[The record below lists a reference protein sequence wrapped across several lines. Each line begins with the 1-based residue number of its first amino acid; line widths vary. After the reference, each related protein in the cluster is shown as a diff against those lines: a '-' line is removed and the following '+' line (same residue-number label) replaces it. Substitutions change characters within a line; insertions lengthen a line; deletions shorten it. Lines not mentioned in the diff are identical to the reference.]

1 MPITAALVA
10 SAGQTILGV
19 GQSIRANRLRKK
31 ALRESQSNPYTTPL
45 SATRAVNMAGQQAQG
60 TRLPGQDVME
70 ENLRSGTAQS
80 LAQARRAATSPSQIL
95 ASTIQSYNA
104 QQQAQQN
111 LDLQAAQNW
120 QERQNIY
127 RNAVM
132 ALSPYEDK
140 AYNINVLSPIQA
152 KLNMA
157 SQMSQ
162 SGTQNIGQGI
172 QSGLGV
178 LANQQMLN
186 SLNTSPTG
194 AQGTM
199 SAMAPKT
206 MNQLPIQ
213 QQTQG
218 LMPMYNNPWWG
229 GGYPNTSIQ
238 QRQGNY

>member
-1 MPITAALVA
+1 MPITATAIA
-10 SAGQTILGV
+10 AGGQLIMGV

-31 ALRESQSNPYTTPL
+31 AMREFESNKYVVPQAMTN
-45 SATRAVNMAGQQAQG
+45 AVNMAGTQAQG
-60 TRLPGQDVME
+60 TRMAGQDVME
-70 ENLRSGTAQS
+70 ENLRSGTAQGLS
-80 LAQARRAATSPSQIL
+80 QARRAATSPSQIL

-127 RNAVM
+127 RNAVVSL
-132 ALSPYEDK
+132 APYQDR
-140 AYNINVLSPIQA
+140 AYQYNVLSPIQA
-152 KLNMA
+152 RLNMA
-157 SQMSQ
+157 SQMGQ
-162 SGTQNIGQGI
+162 TGMQNIGQGI
-172 QSGLGV
+172 QSGLGIM
-178 LANQQMLN
+178 ANQQYLN

-199 SAMAPKT
+199 TAMAPKT
-206 MNQLPIQ
+206 MNQLPIAQ
-213 QQTQG
+213 QSQG

-229 GGYPNTSIQ
+229 GGYANTGIQ

>member
-1 MPITAALVA
+1 MPVTAAIVA
-10 SAGQTILGV
+10 STGQALLGV

-31 ALRESQSNPYTTPL
+31 ALKEFQSNPYTTPL

-70 ENLRSGTAQS
+70 ENLRAGTAQS
-80 LAQARRAATSPSQIL
+80 LAQARRAATSPSQVL

-140 AYNINVLSPIQA
+140 AYSMNVLAPIQS
-152 KLNMA
+152 KLGMA

-172 QSGLGV
+172 SSGLGV
-178 LANQQMLN
+178 LANQQYLK
-186 SLNTSPTG
+186 SLG
-194 AQGTM
+194 GTNGV
-199 SAMAPKT
+199 APPLLDKST
-206 MNQLPIQ
+206 LVS
-213 QQTQG
+213 
-218 LMPMYNNPWWG
+218 MPMNFTTPSTTPYSAPYWG
-229 GGYPNTSIQ
+229 GGFPDTSIQ